1 MVAKV
6 PHLRD
11 RGFAKPES
19 PQHKYRAVA
28 SKSKRSQRWPE
39 REQGGGLDTRRGR
52 GTGKSLGLYWPS
64 SKEAA
69 VRVALTR
76 ARRCIRRAH
85 RSRSQEDVGGC
96 GKRL

>member
-28 SKSKRSQRWPE
+28 SKSKRSQR
-39 REQGGGLDTRRGR
+39 
-52 GTGKSLGLYWPS
+52 
-64 SKEAA
+64 
-69 VRVALTR
+69 
-76 ARRCIRRAH
+76 
-85 RSRSQEDVGGC
+85 
-96 GKRL
+96 